1 MIWLLMRT
9 NPQHQQVLLY
19 FILDPNNSLSEYIM
33 IVTVIVH
40 NYLCLT
46 RSNNKWMY
54 VANLRYIH

>member
-33 IVTVIVH
+33 IVTVTVH
-40 NYLCLT
+40 NHLCLT
-46 RSNNKWMY
+46 RLNNKWFF
-54 VANLRYIH
+54 VAF

>member
-19 FILDPNNSLSEYIM
+19 FILDPNNSLSENIM

-40 NYLCLT
+40 NHLCVT
-46 RSNNKWMY
+46 RSNNKWLY
-54 VANLRYIH
+54 VAF